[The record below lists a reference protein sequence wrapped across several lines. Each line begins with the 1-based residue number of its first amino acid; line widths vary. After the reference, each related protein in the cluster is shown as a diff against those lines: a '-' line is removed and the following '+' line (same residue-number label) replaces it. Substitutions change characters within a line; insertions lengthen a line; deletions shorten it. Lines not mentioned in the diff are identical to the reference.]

1 MIILQGQ
8 GYYLKTGVLNT
19 SLYIKHLSTPSIL
32 QIPTPIS
39 KRNIRIVAD
48 PNALVR
54 FNRHSELQKFY
65 NDKIKSTFSG
75 DASYAP
81 EIEITTNYIVE
92 IPRHV
97 QEYVFGINIWFW
109 RSIDELEL
117 GDLLVGN
124 VLINWMQQSLQHIIQ
139 NNIQIIRCFR
149 NNSDQW
155 LSINKIKWSCAQTFE
170 NKFHFYPNFSQI
182 QENLEY
188 YQIKG
193 YLLTLKGIELEDVM
207 PLVTDSIW
215 HMTLI
220 EHLYENC
227 VYLPRTFHNDL
238 PEALE
243 IWISGVSALSPIIG
257 G

>member
-1 MIILQGQ
+1 MLILQGQ

-19 SLYIKHLSTPSIL
+19 SLHIKHLGTPSIL

-48 PNALVR
+48 PNTLIR

-81 EIEITTNYIVE
+81 EIEVTTNYIIE
-92 IPRHV
+92 MPIDV
-97 QEYVFGINIWFW
+97 QQYVFGINIWFW
-109 RSIDELEL
+109 RSINELKL
-117 GDLLVGN
+117 GNILEGHT
-124 VLINWMQQSLQHIIQ
+124 LINWMQQSLQHIIQ
-139 NNIQIIRCFR
+139 NNFQIRKYFI

-155 LSINKIKWSCAQTFE
+155 LSIDKIKGSYAQTFE
-170 NKFHFYPNFSQI
+170 NKFRIYPNFNQI

-193 YLLTLKGIELEDVM
+193 YLLTLKGIKLEDVI

-215 HMTLI
+215 HMSLI
-220 EHLYENC
+220 EHLHGKV
-227 VYLPRTFHNDL
+227 VYLPEYFDNYL
-238 PEALE
+238 EEALG
-243 IWISGVSALSPIIG
+243 IWVSGGAALSHII
-257 G
+257 